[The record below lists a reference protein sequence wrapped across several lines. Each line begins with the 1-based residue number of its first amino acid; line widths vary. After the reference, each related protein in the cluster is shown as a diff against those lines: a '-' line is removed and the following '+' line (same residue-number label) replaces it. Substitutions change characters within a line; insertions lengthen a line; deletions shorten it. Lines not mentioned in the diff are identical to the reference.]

1 MTINDTLYTHL
12 NCSGKLQKSLLVA
25 MAIRPFQLCS
35 GVSALYTDNLCVWN
49 KKTSTVQR
57 CSYFKFSGAVLA
69 SGRAGILAGHA
80 LTIGFCLWKLYH
92 CYLPAMN
99 HKISLTTDFM
109 KLQKHKPFI
118 QGRGR

>member
-1 MTINDTLYTHL
+1 
-12 NCSGKLQKSLLVA
+12 

-80 LTIGFCLWKLYH
+80 ITIGFCLWKLYH